1 MPLGPATYA
10 PQGFVDFCKKLPQEC
25 SPAAP
30 DGAAYNETGDRIAE
44 IMAQL
49 NGATSSIGA
58 GQPAAIAPHP
68 TSTPD
73 DAPASWWLSKRPVN
87 LITPKISVTYAQTFV
102 LTPTDAVTEVA
113 REGEGATVARID
125 ISATMSAVKALRKS
139 KHVTEAGPTQLAGGP
154 IELTRQVWKL
164 VAATNAQVN
173 RAIIRQTD
181 WQTYGVEEDW
191 TLPLEAGVRYG
202 DCEDYAL
209 EKRHALIKAGV
220 PRSALSLAVVL
231 TPRGERHAVLVLTT
245 DRGEYVLDSLT
256 PWIVPWRQS
265 GYRWL
270 ERQVAGAQDHWVMVA
285 DPVNG
290 AQQTNA
296 NGRESLIIAL

>member
-10 PQGFVDFCKKLPQEC
+10 PQGFVYFCRKLPKEC
-25 SPAAP
+25 APALPAEAP
-30 DGAAYNETGDRIAE
+30 YNETPDRIAE
-44 IMAQL
+44 IIAQVQ
-49 NGATSSIGA
+49 GATSSIGSGA
-58 GQPAAIAPHP
+58 PAISDPAPVAQ
-68 TSTPD
+68 D
-73 DAPASWWLSKRPVN
+73 DAPVSSWLHKRPLR
-87 LITPKISVTYAQTFV
+87 LIPDRITVSYAQIVT
-102 LTPTDAVTEVA
+102 LTPAVETSPA
-113 REGEGATVARID
+113 PAAAGSGASARID
-125 ISATMSAVKALRKS
+125 ISETMTAVGALRKAGL
-139 KHVTEAGPTQLAGGP
+139 VTRTGAPQLAAGP
-154 IELTRQVWKL
+154 IELTPKLWKL

-191 TLPLEAGVRYG
+191 SLPIEAGVRYG

-231 TPRGERHAVLVLTT
+231 TPRGERHAVLVLST
-245 DRGEYVLDSLT
+245 DRGDYVLDSLS

-270 ERQVAGAQDHWVMVA
+270 ERQVAGARDHWVMVA
-285 DPVNG
+285 DPANG
-290 AQQTNA
+290 VQQA
-296 NGRESLIIAL
+296 KSNGRESLIIAL